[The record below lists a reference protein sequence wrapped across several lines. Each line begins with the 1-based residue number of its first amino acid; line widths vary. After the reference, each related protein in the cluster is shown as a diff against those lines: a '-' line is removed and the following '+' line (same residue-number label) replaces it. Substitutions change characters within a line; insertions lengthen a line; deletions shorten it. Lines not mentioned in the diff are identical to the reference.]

1 MRNKTMKDKVK
12 ILYFMDG
19 IGNGGG
25 IQEMVI
31 KWMQNIDREKFQI
44 DILSYNRVNKDNFRE
59 RVAALG
65 GKVFI
70 IESFQNP
77 KTFIKSIWQ
86 TKDFFHKNKYDILHA
101 HSSSKAFFVMKYAK
115 KYGVETRIL
124 HSHCASFVVNGAIP
138 LMVAKAL
145 KKPTV
150 NLATDYFACSVAAG
164 NFLFGK
170 EASDRI
176 YYAHNGI
183 DTSLFKPNH
192 NTREKVREELGIKD
206 KYVIGHIGRFMPQK
220 NHAFLIDIFKEVCSM
235 ETSSVL
241 VLVGDGSL
249 KESIEEKVKKL
260 GISDKVIFLGKRND
274 VNEIVQAFDLLL
286 MPSLFEGLPVTAVE
300 AQACGVPCLFSSSIS
315 SDAAIIPNCA
325 FLDLNESAEFWAKK
339 SIGFRNNERE
349 IDPHKYIK
357 ERGYDIK
364 VETDK
369 LSHYYL
375 SKVNGGTL

>member
-1 MRNKTMKDKVK
+1 
-12 ILYFMDG
+12 
-19 IGNGGG
+19 
-25 IQEMVI
+25 
-31 KWMQNIDREKFQI
+31 
-44 DILSYNRVNKDNFRE
+44 
-59 RVAALG
+59 
-65 GKVFI
+65 
-70 IESFQNP
+70 
-77 KTFIKSIWQ
+77 
-86 TKDFFHKNKYDILHA
+86 
-101 HSSSKAFFVMKYAK
+101 
-115 KYGVETRIL
+115 
-124 HSHCASFVVNGAIP
+124 
-138 LMVAKAL
+138 MVAKAL

-192 NTREKVREELGIKD
+192 NTREKIREELGIKD
-206 KYVIGHIGRFMPQK
+206 KYVIGHIGRFMPPK
-220 NHAFLIDIFKEVCSM
+220 NHAFLIDIFKEVCLM

-241 VLVGDGSL
+241 VLVGDGGL

-339 SIGFRNNERE
+339 AIGFRNSERE

>member
-1 MRNKTMKDKVK
+1 
-12 ILYFMDG
+12 
-19 IGNGGG
+19 
-25 IQEMVI
+25 
-31 KWMQNIDREKFQI
+31 
-44 DILSYNRVNKDNFRE
+44 
-59 RVAALG
+59 
-65 GKVFI
+65 
-70 IESFQNP
+70 
-77 KTFIKSIWQ
+77 
-86 TKDFFHKNKYDILHA
+86 
-101 HSSSKAFFVMKYAK
+101 
-115 KYGVETRIL
+115 
-124 HSHCASFVVNGAIP
+124 
-138 LMVAKAL
+138 
-145 KKPTV
+145 
-150 NLATDYFACSVAAG
+150 
-164 NFLFGK
+164 
-170 EASDRI
+170 
-176 YYAHNGI
+176 
-183 DTSLFKPNH
+183 
-192 NTREKVREELGIKD
+192 
-206 KYVIGHIGRFMPQK
+206 MPQK
-220 NHAFLIDIFKEVCSM
+220 NHAFLIDIFKEVCLM